1 MTLEKIAVIGL
12 GYVGLPLALSF
23 GKIFPVTG
31 LDKSKNRINELC
43 NNFDSNHEAVI
54 SDFTEAKL
62 LTFTQ
67 NASDLEGNDYFIIT
81 VPTPVDKENKPDLS
95 ILLQACELVANNIS
109 KGAVVIIESTVYPGV
124 TEEICAPLIEKVS
137 GLKYNVDFFCGY
149 SPERI
154 NPGDKEH
161 VLEKIIKVTSG
172 STNETANKVDA
183 LYSKIVSA
191 GTHPVSSIKIAEAA
205 KVIENTQ
212 RDLNIALMNELSI
225 IFNKIGIDTLE
236 VLDAANTKWNF
247 LPFKPGLVGGHCIGV
262 DPYYLTH
269 LSEKVGVS
277 PKVIL
282 AGRNVND
289 SMGDYV
295 SKHLLTSL
303 ENNNTNVVGA
313 NILILGLTFKE
324 DCADYRNSQVFRIID
339 CLVKEGANVQVFD
352 PHVKSS
358 ELLQQQK
365 FIYHENIPDINDS
378 DAIVL
383 AVPHKVLL
391 EMGYKMLKD
400 FGKPD
405 CIFFDLKGAFENNL
419 SDFTL

>member
-1 MTLEKIAVIGL
+1 MRLKKIAVIGL

-23 GKIFPVTG
+23 GKELPVIGFDTNQ
-31 LDKSKNRINELC
+31 NRIDELSD
-43 NNFDSNHEAVI
+43 NFDRNHEAERI
-54 SDFTEAKL
+54 DFNAAKL
-62 LTFTQ
+62 LSFTCDPSRLV
-67 NASDLEGNDYFIIT
+67 ANDFYIVT
-81 VPTPVDKENKPDLS
+81 VPTPVDKENKPDLET
-95 ILLQACELVANNIS
+95 LLEACKLVANHIS
-109 KGAVVIIESTVYPGV
+109 EGAIIIIESTVYPGV
-124 TEEICAPLIEKVS
+124 TEEICAPLIEEVS
-137 GLKYNVDFFCGY
+137 GLKFNVDFFCGY

-161 VLEKIIKVTSG
+161 VLEKIVKVTSG
-172 STNETANKVDA
+172 STSEAAKQVDG
-183 LYSKIVSA
+183 LYSKIISA

-225 IFNKIGIDTLE
+225 IFNKLGINTLE
-236 VLDAANTKWNF
+236 VLEAAETKWNF
-247 LPFKPGLVGGHCIGV
+247 LSFKPGLVGGHCIGV

-282 AGRNVND
+282 AGRKVND

-295 SKHLLTSL
+295 SKHLLSTL
-303 ENNNTNVVGA
+303 KKKNTDVVGA

-324 DCADYRNSQVFRIID
+324 NCGDFRNSQVFGIID
-339 CLVKEGANVQVFD
+339 CLIKEGANVQVFD
-352 PHVKSS
+352 PHAKSL
-358 ELLQQQK
+358 ELLEQKK
-365 FIYHENIPDINDS
+365 FIFHENIPAINDS

-391 EMGYKMLKD
+391 EMGYKVLKGL
-400 FGKPD
+400 GKPN
-405 CIFFDLKGAFENNL
+405 CTFFDLKGAFDKNL